1 MDMRKPPRRPRVV
14 VAKIGLDG
22 HSRGAFVV
30 AHGLKRAGMEVIYTG
45 LRQTPAAVAH
55 AAVQE
60 AADAIGISS
69 MVGAHLTIVKKLQK
83 ALDALDASDI
93 PIIIGGII
101 PEEDYKALEAT
112 GVSRIFPAGTSMDR
126 IVNDINVLVEKKDVD
141 TGSPRE
147 SDRERH

>member
-1 MDMRKPPRRPRVV
+1 MDIRKPPSIPRVV

-22 HSRGAFVV
+22 HSRGAYVV

-55 AAVQE
+55 TAVQE

-69 MVGAHLTIVKKLQK
+69 MVGAHLTIVKKLRK
-83 ALDALDASDI
+83 ELEKLNAPDI

-101 PEEDYKALEAT
+101 PEEDYKVLEAS
-112 GVSRIFPAGTSMDR
+112 GVNGIFPAGTNMDS
-126 IVNDINVLVEKKDVD
+126 IVNYINGLVEEKDVD
-141 TGSPRE
+141 TGSPR
-147 SDRERH
+147 